1 MRKEAITNFPKNCWY
16 MAGWSDELADGL
28 LSRRIADR
36 PTVLYRLSDGTV
48 AALLDRC
55 PHRFAPLSLGERD
68 GDALVCPYHGL
79 TFDAGGTCIRNPFSD
94 RIPAAAHVPAWTRAV
109 PGRGARSRQCW
120 RQRRSL
126 AEFTF
131 HHGRGSFPGLDAHR
145 APARED

>member
-79 TFDAGGTCIRNPFSD
+79 TFDAGKPLSLGVD
-94 RIPAAAHVPAWTRAV
+94 QGGTRA
-109 PGRGARSRQCW
+109 
-120 RQRRSL
+120 RRKIEAML
-126 AEFTF
+126 AAEAQL
-131 HHGRGSFPGLDAHR
+131 G
-145 APARED
+145 